1 MNVTLSRTPENQSL
15 YAQRFALWMGIAAM
29 VMMFAGFTSA
39 YIVKKGDAETWV
51 NFSLP
56 SVFYLSTL
64 FILLSSGTM
73 HWALISFK
81 RDQMKRYRALIISTL
96 VLGVAFIASQVIG
109 WQSLVAQ
116 GFNLTQ
122 EVSADFFYVI
132 SGAHAIH
139 VAGGLVLLIAS
150 WSGIANKLK
159 NGTAGLAAADNG
171 DKRKFRVELTATYW
185 HFVDALW
192 IYLFIFLLYN
202 HS

>member
-1 MNVTLSRTPENQSL
+1 MDVALSKTPENQAL

-56 SVFYLSTL
+56 TVFYLSTA
-64 FILLSSGTM
+64 FILLSSGSM

-81 RDQMKRYRALIISTL
+81 RDQMQRYKTLIGLTIF
-96 VLGVAFIASQVIG
+96 LGVAFVTTQVVG
-109 WQSLVAQ
+109 WQSLVGQ
-116 GFNLTQ
+116 GFTLTT

-132 SGAHAIH
+132 SGAHAVH
-139 VAGGLVLLIAS
+139 VLGGIILLIAA
-150 WSGIANKLK
+150 WSGIAGKLK
-159 NGTAGLAAADNG
+159 RGTAMLSANG
-171 DKRKFRVELTATYW
+171 DIDKRKFRVELTATYW

-192 IYLFIFLLYN
+192 IYLFLFLLYN

>member
-1 MNVTLSRTPENQSL
+1 MEVTLSRTPENQAL
-15 YAQRFALWMGIAAM
+15 YAQRFALWIAIAAM

-51 NFSLP
+51 NFNLP
-56 SVFYLSTL
+56 DIFYLSTAL
-64 FILLSSGTM
+64 IVLSSGSM
-73 HWALISFK
+73 HWAMVSFK
-81 RDQMKRYRALIISTL
+81 RNQMKRYRTLIATTL
-96 VLGVAFIASQVIG
+96 LLGLGFIGSQVAG
-109 WQSLVAQ
+109 WQMLGAQ
-116 GFNLTQ
+116 GFNLTA

-139 VAGGLVLLIAS
+139 VFGGLVLLLAA
-150 WSGIANKLK
+150 WSGIHGKLK
-159 NGTAGLAAADNG
+159 KGTADLMNNPTPE
-171 DKRKFRVELTATYW
+171 KRKFRVELTATYW

>member
-1 MNVTLSRTPENQSL
+1 MEVAIARTPENQTL

-56 SVFYLSTL
+56 TVFYLSTL
-64 FILLSSGTM
+64 FIVLSSGTM

-81 RDQMKRYRALIISTL
+81 RDQMQRYRTLIIATL
-96 VLGVAFIASQVIG
+96 VLGTAFIVSQVVG

-116 GFNLTQ
+116 GFNLSK

-132 SGAHAIH
+132 SGAHALH
-139 VAGGLVLLIAS
+139 VFGGIVLLIAA
-150 WSGIANKLK
+150 WAGIASKLK
-159 NGTAGLAAADNG
+159 NGTAGLVSAASG
-171 DKRKFRVELTATYW
+171 DKRKFRVELTVTYW